1 MVLWTTTTKYKQQ
14 ATVQLNTLTLAYEM
28 MLLLL
33 LLMMMI
39 MLLLLMKM
47 MTNIDHE
54 Y

>member
-28 MLLLL
+28 MLLLM
-33 LLMMMI
+33 MMMI